1 MKVLVLSSSTRINA
15 LVVNIVP
22 RFVHTAHPRFNENT
36 KKMEKCTFCVHRV
49 LNEDRSALTGLKP
62 ACVNTCIGKALDFG
76 ENVGNTGDAP
86 SGFASRDYTNP
97 SVTFDWG
104 WIEPW

>member
-1 MKVLVLSSSTRINA
+1 VLINQDKCIGCKYCAKVCPYGAPV
-15 LVVNIVP
+15 
-22 RFVHTAHPRFNENT
+22 FNEST
-36 KKMEKCTFCVHRV
+36 KKMEKCTFCVHKV

-76 ENVGNTGDAP
+76 EDVGNTGTAP
-86 SGFASRDYTNP
+86 SEFAPRNYTNP

-104 WIEPW
+104 WMEPW